1 MATCAGGVPRWLVS
15 EGEQNSL
22 SPSGERVGE
31 RGRGQ
36 NGAPAA
42 DGLPLSQPSPL
53 KGRGLYVGWL
63 VAILVF
69 AVDQLAKWY
78 VTGPLAL
85 PQRDTFEILPIFRLQ
100 WVGNRGVSMG
110 ILVAGSDAQ
119 RWALTLFT
127 VGIAVFVGVWMTREK
142 RTLDRIAL
150 GLVLGGA
157 LGNILDRVRLGY
169 VTDFLNLHFGAWSPF
184 LVFNI
189 ADAAISIGVAFL
201 VLRAIFTRDTAAPSE
216 E

>member
-1 MATCAGGVPRWLVS
+1 MDASFRWH
-15 EGEQNSL
+15 
-22 SPSGERVGE
+22 
-31 RGRGQ
+31 
-36 NGAPAA
+36 
-42 DGLPLSQPSPL
+42 DGDEMIRRHL
-53 KGRGLYVGWL
+53 GWL

-69 AVDQLAKWY
+69 AIDQFSKWY

-85 PQRDTFEILPIFRLQ
+85 PQRDSFEILPIFRLI
-100 WVGNRGVSMG
+100 WVGNHGVSMG
-110 ILVAGSDAQ
+110 KLVANGDAQ

-127 VGIAVFVGVWMTREK
+127 AGIAAFVAVWMTREK
-142 RTLDRIAL
+142 RQIDRIAL

>member
-1 MATCAGGVPRWLVS
+1 MRW
-15 EGEQNSL
+15 GD
-22 SPSGERVGE
+22 
-31 RGRGQ
+31 
-36 NGAPAA
+36 GA
-42 DGLPLSQPSPL
+42 LMMRRQI
-53 KGRGLYVGWL
+53 GWF
-63 VAILVF
+63 VALLVF
-69 AVDQLAKWY
+69 AIDQLSKWY

-85 PQRDTFEILPIFRLQ
+85 PQRDSLEILPIFRLL

-127 VGIAVFVGVWMTREK
+127 AGIAIFVAVWMMRETR
-142 RTLDRIAL
+142 RFDRIAL
-150 GLVLGGA
+150 GLILGGA
-157 LGNILDRVRLGY
+157 LGNIVDRVRLGY

>member
-1 MATCAGGVPRWLVS
+1 MIR
-15 EGEQNSL
+15 
-22 SPSGERVGE
+22 RHI
-31 RGRGQ
+31 
-36 NGAPAA
+36 
-42 DGLPLSQPSPL
+42 
-53 KGRGLYVGWL
+53 GWL
-63 VAILVF
+63 VATLVF
-69 AVDQLAKWY
+69 ACDQLSKWY

-85 PQRDTFEILPIFRLQ
+85 PQRDTFEILPIFRLL

-110 ILVAGSDAQ
+110 TLVANSDAQ

-127 VGIAVFVGVWMTREK
+127 AGIALFVAVWMLREK
-142 RTLDRIAL
+142 RPWDRIAL
-150 GLVLGGA
+150 GMILGGA

>member
-1 MATCAGGVPRWLVS
+1 MIRRS
-15 EGEQNSL
+15 I
-22 SPSGERVGE
+22 
-31 RGRGQ
+31 
-36 NGAPAA
+36 
-42 DGLPLSQPSPL
+42 
-53 KGRGLYVGWL
+53 GWL

-69 AVDQLAKWY
+69 AIDQLSKWY

-85 PQRDTFEILPIFRLQ
+85 AQRDSLEILPIFRLL

-110 ILVAGSDAQ
+110 KLVAEGELQ
-119 RWALTLFT
+119 RWTLTLFT
-127 VGIAVFVGVWMTREK
+127 IGIALFVAVWMTRET
-142 RTLDRIAL
+142 RRFDRIAL

-157 LGNILDRVRLGY
+157 LGNIFDRVRLGY

-189 ADAAISIGVAFL
+189 ADAAISIGVALL
-201 VLRAIFTRDTAAPSE
+201 VLRAFITRDATAPSE